1 VQVTGIFIFLGLIGY
16 MIVLIYVK
24 WWYPVFTY
32 ENYPSCDTSKLGIC
46 TSPSII
52 NIVIGDVMGLTGFAA
67 ANKEE
72 YLWFSSQQTISNI
85 LVYITFICL
94 PTMLCAIPCI
104 HICCHKKHHDVI
116 AEEF

>member
-1 VQVTGIFIFLGLIGY
+1 MQVTGIFIFLGLIGY

-24 WWYPVFTY
+24 WWYPVHTY
-32 ENYPSCDTSKLGIC
+32 DTVVCKQGDLNIC

>member
-1 VQVTGIFIFLGLIGY
+1 

-24 WWYPVFTY
+24 WWYQVNTY
-32 ENYPSCDTSKLGIC
+32 DKLCDPKEEICPSLSIS

-52 NIVIGDVMGLTGFAA
+52 NLVIGDVMGLTGFATP
-67 ANKEE
+67 NNPD
-72 YLWFSSQQTISNI
+72 YLWFPAQQTTSNI

-94 PTMLCAIPCI
+94 PIMLCAIPCI
-104 HICCHKKHHDVI
+104 HIFCHKKHHDVI